1 VENVVSR
8 RKKDKE
14 PKEKPLNPEEIK
26 KKLSDPWISM
36 RNAIIVIV
44 IVSVILAVWIAV
56 QGNPNVPFWDRVLP
70 PLVLAISIPVV
81 AVLFYLIN
89 RYIIRR

>member
-1 VENVVSR
+1 VSR
-8 RKKDKE
+8 HNKDKE
-14 PKEKPLNPEEIK
+14 PEEILLNPEEIR

-44 IVSVILAVWIAV
+44 IVSVILAVWIAE

-89 RYIIRR
+89 RYIFRR

>member
-1 VENVVSR
+1 VSR
-8 RKKDKE
+8 HNKDKE
-14 PKEKPLNPEEIK
+14 PKEKLLNPEEIR

-44 IVSVILAVWIAV
+44 IVSVILAVWIAEK
-56 QGNPNVPFWDRVLP
+56 GNPNVPFWDRVLP

-89 RYIIRR
+89 RYIFRR